1 MKSTLT
7 RNKHKLQLTIGTT
20 EMSGQP
26 ESKHNIIYID
36 PPHSF
41 IQGTLMTNAINIRSN
56 QMVPA
61 HVTTPIPA
69 GK

>member
-20 EMSGQP
+20 EMSDQP
-26 ESKHNIIYID
+26 ESKHKTIYID
-36 PPHSF
+36 PPYSF
-41 IQGTLMTNAINIRSN
+41 IQGTLMINAINIRSN
-56 QMVPA
+56 QIIPA
-61 HVTTPIPA
+61 HVATPIPA